1 MHSQREEPSLN
12 LCSPLSHL
20 ASLSSWV
27 LPSIP
32 SIPSL
37 LTILVDPFLFTL
49 QWAQVFPSDTF
60 KGTNRTTLLSSLGSC
75 SWDLWE
81 QLQSRRHC
89 AHLPDLLV
97 LR

>member
-20 ASLSSWV
+20 ASLSSWI
-27 LPSIP
+27 LP

-37 LTILVDPFLFTL
+37 LTILVDPFLSTL

-60 KGTNRTTLLSSLGSC
+60 KGTNRTTLLSSPGSS
-75 SWDLWE
+75 SWELWE
-81 QLQSRRHC
+81 QLQSGRHC